1 MFIHEFMEKYPNKQ
15 WAVELD
21 GMFGQLAGV
30 TNVRPV
36 DLSEVKLSFNA
47 RRDMNI
53 FGHNNG
59 HDDGGIW
66 YFDFEHAGWRTKK
79 IDYGSISPLVIRA
92 IERYY
97 IDKLI
102 ALLD

>member
-1 MFIHEFMEKYPNKQ
+1 MFINEFMEKYPNKQ
-15 WAVELD
+15 WAADLD
-21 GMFGQLAGV
+21 GMFGENGV
-30 TNVRPV
+30 TNVWPI
-36 DLSEVKLSFNA
+36 DLSEIELSFNG
-47 RRDMNI
+47 RRDMDL

-59 HDDGGIW
+59 HDNGGIW
-66 YFDFEHAGWRTKK
+66 YFDFEHVNWKHKK
-79 IDYGSISPLVIRA
+79 IDYGSVSPLVIRA